1 MTLRANARMTGGLI
15 ATLALL
21 GACSEQGTISSP
33 EDVAAGESAASSAE
47 PALPAFDPP
56 TVFNPASQVA
66 LDVPYREDS
75 LPPLVL
81 HGTKAIVAHSDGIA
95 FIDALTGEETAF
107 LTPPG
112 APEAGG
118 PGPAVDQAEEPPTM
132 VQVEGSTLVLV
143 PFIVHKE
150 TTGTTAPGILLELV
164 VADADTEEIV
174 WTAQVDLAEY
184 NPDYEMDVRVA
195 GADETTAILAA
206 TGGSASSDDNTQTIA
221 VDMATRET
229 RWRQD
234 HFNPHLYTESMV
246 LGCQMDP
253 DADLDETSFY
263 YKALNGADGI
273 EAWNVPNRGCGW
285 SYAAAPGIAAVTF
298 PETYVWFSGEL
309 EYAES
314 FRLLDVASGE
324 AIQIYEEYSAYGCLS
339 DGETMLVCGG
349 WSYETGNQVVG
360 YDAQTGEAAWSLPDS
375 GRVAPAIT
383 AVWHGA
389 VYGSTEN
396 GAVVLDAATGA
407 DIEVEPG
414 MAPYIV
420 NEHLGVGMT
429 ESGQVFTQPAVG

>member
-1 MTLRANARMTGGLI
+1 MALRTNARSTGGLI
-15 ATLALL
+15 VALALL

-33 EDVAAGESAASSAE
+33 EEVAEGEPTSSSSD

-56 TVFNPASQVA
+56 TVFDQASQA
-66 LDVPYREDS
+66 MIDAPYQEDS

-81 HGTKAIVAHSDGIA
+81 HGTDAIVAHSDGIA
-95 FIDALTGEETAF
+95 FVDALTGEESAF

-112 APEAGG
+112 ASEEGG
-118 PGPAVDQAEEPPTM
+118 PGPAVDQAAEPPTM
-132 VQVEGSTLVLV
+132 VAADDSTLVLV

-164 VADADTEEIV
+164 AADAETWEIV
-174 WTAQVDLAEY
+174 WTSQVDLAEY
-184 NPDYEMDVRVA
+184 NPDYEMDVRVV
-195 GADETTAILAA
+195 GVDETTVILAA

-234 HFNPHLYTESMV
+234 HFTPHLYTEGMV
-246 LGCQMDP
+246 LGCETDP
-253 DADLDETSFY
+253 DADLDETVFY
-263 YKALNGADGI
+263 YKALNGADGK
-273 EAWNVPNRGCGW
+273 EAWNVPDRDCGW
-285 SYAAAPGIAAVTF
+285 SYTAAPGIAAVTF

-314 FRLLDVASGE
+314 FRLVDVASGE
-324 AIQIYEEYSAYGCLS
+324 AIQIYEEYSVYGCLF
-339 DGETMLVCGG
+339 DGEAMLVCRG
-349 WSYETGNQVVG
+349 WSQATATQVVG
-360 YDAQTGEAAWSLPDS
+360 YDAQTGEVAWSLPDS
-375 GRVAPAIT
+375 GRVAPAVT
-383 AVWHGA
+383 AAWHGA

-396 GAVVLDAATGA
+396 GAVVLDAATGV

-414 MAPYIV
+414 MAPYVV
-420 NEHLGVGMT
+420 NEYVGVGMT

>member
-1 MTLRANARMTGGLI
+1 MALRTKARLTGGLTI
-15 ATLALL
+15 ALALL

-33 EDVAAGESAASSAE
+33 EEVAEGETAASPAE

-56 TVFNPASQVA
+56 TVFDQASQA
-66 LDVPYREDS
+66 MIDTPYREDS

-81 HGTKAIVAHSDGIA
+81 HGTDAIVAHSDGIA
-95 FIDALTGEETAF
+95 FVDALSGEESVF

-112 APEAGG
+112 APAEGG
-118 PGPAVDQAEEPPTM
+118 PGPAVAHIEDPPTI
-132 VQVEGSTLVLV
+132 VETGGATLALV
-143 PFIVHKE
+143 PFIVHRE

-164 VADADTEEIV
+164 AADTDTREIV

-184 NPDYEMDVRVA
+184 DPDYEMDVRVI
-195 GADETTAILAA
+195 GADATTAILAA

-234 HFNPHLYTESMV
+234 HFTPHLYMEGTV
-246 LGCQMDP
+246 LGCETNP
-253 DADLDETSFY
+253 DADLDETAFS
-263 YKALNGADGI
+263 YKALNGATGI
-273 EAWNVPNRGCGW
+273 EAWNVPDRDCGW

-298 PETYVWFSGEL
+298 PETYVWFSGEV

-314 FRLLDVASGE
+314 FHLLDVASGE
-324 AIQIYEEYSAYGCLS
+324 AIKVYEEYTAYGCLF
-339 DGETMLVCGG
+339 DGEAVLVCGG
-349 WSYETGNQVVG
+349 WSYDTGTQVVG
-360 YDAQTGEAAWSLPDS
+360 YDAQTGEVAWSLPDS
-375 GRVAPAIT
+375 GRIAPAVT

-420 NEHLGVGMT
+420 NEYLGVGMT